1 MSIYVDLN
9 RNANNRKSFIF
20 NIYDLKFH
28 IYNLK
33 FHFRGFAFF
42 EYGVDKLV

>member
-20 NIYDLKFH
+20 NTYD
-28 IYNLK
+28 LK